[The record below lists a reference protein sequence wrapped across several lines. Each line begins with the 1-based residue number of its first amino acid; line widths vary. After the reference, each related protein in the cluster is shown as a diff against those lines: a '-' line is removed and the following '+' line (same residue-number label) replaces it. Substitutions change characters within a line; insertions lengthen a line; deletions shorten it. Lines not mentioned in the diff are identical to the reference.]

1 MKINKLTAVIMLSL
15 GAGSLLSHGVMAAEG
30 ELLVWED
37 IKKSNGIED
46 AIKAFEAQYKV
57 KVKIQEMPYAQQI
70 EKLRLDGP
78 AGIGP
83 DVLVIPHD
91 QVGGAVVQG
100 LLSELKVDAKYM
112 DSFTKP
118 AVDAQTYEGKLY
130 GIPKAVETIV
140 LVYNKDILPK
150 APETFD
156 DLIKVSKEQ
165 RAANKY
171 GLLAKFDE
179 IYYSYGVVA
188 GMGGYI
194 FGQNANGSLNVNDI
208 GLANQG
214 TIDAVTFLKSFYAD
228 GLFPAGIVG
237 ETGANAIDSLF
248 TEKKAAAVITG
259 PWAFKPYQD
268 AGVNYGVAP
277 LPILPNGEHMRSF
290 LGVKGYSV
298 STYSTQKELAQQ
310 FIEFINQ
317 PEYAKI
323 RFEKTGEIPPVK
335 SLIDDPVIKGDEKA
349 RAVAIQ
355 AGYAVPMPSVPEMQE
370 VWTPSNS
377 ALQLSVTG
385 KQDVKAALNGAVKTI
400 NMQIEANHANRD

>member
-130 GIPKAVETIV
+130 GIRRC
-140 LVYNKDILPK
+140 
-150 APETFD
+150 F
-156 DLIKVSKEQ
+156 
-165 RAANKY
+165 
-171 GLLAKFDE
+171 
-179 IYYSYGVVA
+179 
-188 GMGGYI
+188 
-194 FGQNANGSLNVNDI
+194 LN
-208 GLANQG
+208 
-214 TIDAVTFLKSFYAD
+214 
-228 GLFPAGIVG
+228 
-237 ETGANAIDSLF
+237 
-248 TEKKAAAVITG
+248 
-259 PWAFKPYQD
+259 
-268 AGVNYGVAP
+268 
-277 LPILPNGEHMRSF
+277 R
-290 LGVKGYSV
+290 
-298 STYSTQKELAQQ
+298 
-310 FIEFINQ
+310 
-317 PEYAKI
+317 
-323 RFEKTGEIPPVK
+323 
-335 SLIDDPVIKGDEKA
+335 
-349 RAVAIQ
+349 
-355 AGYAVPMPSVPEMQE
+355 
-370 VWTPSNS
+370 
-377 ALQLSVTG
+377 
-385 KQDVKAALNGAVKTI
+385 
-400 NMQIEANHANRD
+400 